1 MTVIFTPFFG
11 YRRKNFNTNGM
22 MFYLSFAKEVK
33 DVSLDLTL
41 QTGKVGHGQ
50 T

>member
-1 MTVIFTPFFG
+1 
-11 YRRKNFNTNGM
+11 

-50 T
+50 TWSWPFFLIIFILLRNYTDLTL